1 LDVCLLSSS
10 LPKKEAKSM
19 KLNSEERAFKMR
31 MLEKEIPRLTS
42 ERREKAMKV
51 YRDLLSSSS
60 ADIVYFMRA

>member
-1 LDVCLLSSS
+1 
-10 LPKKEAKSM
+10 M